1 MKKNIF
7 LYSALAL
14 GMTGMFASCSSD
26 DVVEVSGGNTGTDA
40 TAQVIEIA
48 VDNTNSI
55 DTRVNRP
62 LNSEEPGQDIE
73 NVLVVITNEDNDIQ
87 YADVITG
94 WNTDAVSSTYE
105 QDGHGRK
112 KEIKLEGTDKL
123 ASGKTYTIYAIGYSD
138 ESIYRVST
146 TEGQKTF
153 ADYKETLL
161 KGSDFLGNVKL
172 VNTNTTDAKAEEIFA
187 GSNSAQT
194 TASGGMKASVY
205 LHRQVAGIYTYVK
218 SVPYIEGA
226 DMLRLVAY
234 KNNNLVL
241 GNFKPETGELV
252 NNGTNDSGNT
262 VNGYDTE
269 ADAKTLYEIN
279 LKDWFGLNLTADKD
293 NCIDANN
300 WKVPER
306 TGEGDRFWGCT
317 FTKGSVFGGNFIIPF
332 VAPGSGYSLQ
342 LQLVKSTNPE
352 QALHTWNITMSSDD
366 KWIKYGGTLNWWNE
380 GKNGGAAWDTT
391 DKTATKET
399 TYLYSIMRNHLYG
412 VGERPNTKPGDGDK
426 DPDDDDDPDDNPQDL
441 NNRQSITLKVNDNW
455 EIIHQMGIE

>member
-87 YADVITG
+87 YADVITD

-105 QDGHGRK
+105 QGGHGRK
-112 KEIKLEGTDKL
+112 KEIKLEDTDKL

-146 TEGQKTF
+146 TEGEKTF
-153 ADYKETLL
+153 AEYKETLL

-172 VNTNTTDAKAEEIFA
+172 VNTNSTDAKAEEIFA

-194 TASGGMKASVY
+194 TASGGMNASVY

-241 GNFKPETGELV
+241 GNFKPETGELAG
-252 NNGTNDSGNT
+252 NGTNDSGNT

-279 LKDWFGLNLTADKD
+279 LKDWFGPNLTADKD
-293 NCIDANN
+293 NCIDATK
-300 WKVPER
+300 WTVPER
-306 TGEGDRFWGCT
+306 TKEGDRFYGCK

-352 QALHTWNITMSSDD
+352 QALHTWNITMSIDD
-366 KWIKYGGTLNWWNE
+366 KWIKDGGTLNWWNE
-380 GKNGGAAWDTT
+380 NKDGGAAWDTS
-391 DKTATKET
+391 DKTTTKET
-399 TYLYSIMRNHLYG
+399 KYLYSIMRNHLYG

-426 DPDDDDDPDDNPQDL
+426 DPDDDDDPNDNPQDL

>member
-87 YADVITG
+87 YADVITDC
-94 WNTDAVSSTYE
+94 NTDAVSSTYE
-105 QDGHGRK
+105 QGGHGRK
-112 KEIKLEGTDKL
+112 KEIKLEDTDKL

-138 ESIYRVST
+138 ESIYKVST
-146 TEGQKTF
+146 TEGDKTF

-172 VNTNTTDAKAEEIFA
+172 VNTNSTDAKAEEIFA

-194 TASGGMKASVY
+194 TANGGMKASVY

-234 KNNNLVL
+234 KNKNLVL

-269 ADAKTLYEIN
+269 AGAKTLYEIN
-279 LKDWFGLNLTADKD
+279 LKEWFGSNLTADKD
-293 NCIDANN
+293 NCIDATN
-300 WKVPER
+300 WTVPER
-306 TGEGDRFWGCT
+306 ENEGDRFWGCK

-342 LQLVKSTNPE
+342 LQLVNSTNPE

-366 KWIKYGGTLNWWNE
+366 KWIKDGGTLNWWNE
-380 GKNGGAAWDTT
+380 SKDGGASWDTT
-391 DKTATKET
+391 DKTTARET
-399 TYLYSIMRNHLYG
+399 THLYSIMRNHLYG
-412 VGERPNTKPGDGDK
+412 VGERPNTIPGDGDK

-455 EIIHQMGIE
+455 EVIHHMEIE